1 MAYLGSMLLE
11 RPCCF
16 EPIKDSPDSKARRER
31 AAVCRCNPC
40 VEARSFVA
48 LRVTHSVRPE
58 ITARI
63 AALLWRAPSAA

>member
-1 MAYLGSMLLE
+1 MLE

-16 EPIKDSPDSKARRER
+16 EPFKDSPDGKARQER
-31 AAVCRCNPC
+31 ARRCRCNPC

-63 AALLWRAPSAA
+63 AALLWRAPTPA